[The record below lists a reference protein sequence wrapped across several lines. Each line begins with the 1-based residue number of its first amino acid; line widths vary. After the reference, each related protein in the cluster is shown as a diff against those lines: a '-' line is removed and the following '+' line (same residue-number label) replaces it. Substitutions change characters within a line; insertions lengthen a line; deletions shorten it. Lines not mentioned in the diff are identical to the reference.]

1 MIAVGGK
8 GMREIAV
15 LAGIIADEGT
25 GSSGPVVVLLHE
37 LAATATAPSA
47 QERLLYQILGIVE
60 GAEHAVTMHMQLP
73 PVALSQRREGS
84 LLAGSHGGNDC
95 RLFGLGGWVASTHNS
110 TLLTPDQTPSLDASR
125 RHRPQVPGNSS
136 VAGRIERVLE
146 S

>member
-25 GSSGPVVVLLHE
+25 GGSGPVVVLLHE

-95 RLFGLGGWVASTHNS
+95 RLFGLGGGSPRLTMRLSLRRAKPRRSMPHEDIDRRCQETH
-110 TLLTPDQTPSLDASR
+110 R
-125 RHRPQVPGNSS
+125 
-136 VAGRIERVLE
+136 
-146 S
+146 